1 MKGIALLLLLA
12 LGATATAAQKA
23 TDADVRR
30 SATIYGICIIE
41 GNSAQAEAYILD
53 DMSQIQGLR
62 TGIIQKMMDPA
73 CVNRAAES
81 SGISMTFPGDSYRYA
96 LAEGLIK
103 RRRTRIGLARLRE
116 VPPLSHHSLEADYDA
131 EVLKGM
137 SAEEAKRSLAIAA
150 GYRMLSIYG
159 ECVVRADPANSLAL
173 AESAVESSNEYN
185 AFKSLA
191 PALSGCFNGGQT
203 SFNKFN
209 LKGAISVNVL
219 RLSAKI
225 KALPAA
231 PVSRDVAPQT
241 SAGDPNA

>member
-1 MKGIALLLLLA
+1 MKRVALLLLLA
-12 LGATATAAQKA
+12 LGGTATAAQKA
-23 TDADVRR
+23 SDADLRR
-30 SATIYGICIIE
+30 SATIYGVCVIE
-41 GNSAQAEAYILD
+41 GSPAQAEAYILD

-62 TGIIQKMMDPA
+62 KGVVQKMMDPA
-73 CVNRAAES
+73 CVNRAAEAG
-81 SGISMTFPGDSYRYA
+81 GISIRFPGDSYRYA

-103 RRRTRIGLARLRE
+103 RHRIRIDWARLRE

-173 AESAVESSNEYN
+173 AESTVESSNEYS
-185 AFKSLA
+185 AFESLA
-191 PALSGCFNGGQT
+191 SALSGCFNGGQA

-209 LKGAISVNVL
+209 LKGAISVNLV

-225 KALPAA
+225 KALPPE
-231 PVSRDVAPQT
+231 PVSRDVAPQPT
-241 SAGDPNA
+241 AGDPNA